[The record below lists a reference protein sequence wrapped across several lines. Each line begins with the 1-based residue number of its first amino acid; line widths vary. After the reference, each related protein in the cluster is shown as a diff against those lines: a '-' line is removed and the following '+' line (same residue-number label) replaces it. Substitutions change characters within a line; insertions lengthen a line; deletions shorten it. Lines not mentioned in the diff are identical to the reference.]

1 MIHLLPVTAVFAC
14 ILTLLILMLAY
25 RVVVYRRR
33 YRVGYGEGKKDH
45 LKQAIS
51 AHSNAIENI
60 PLAILL
66 MALLEYAEV
75 PFILLV
81 IVACLFVLAR
91 FIHAY
96 GLSHSIG
103 VSFGRT
109 YGTMLSWFLLGFMAI
124 LNVIYSFS

>member
-1 MIHLLPVTAVFAC
+1 MIQLLPVTAVFAC

-25 RVVVYRRR
+25 RVVIYRRR
-33 YRVGYGEGKKDH
+33 YRVGYGEGNKEH

-51 AHSNAIENI
+51 AHSNAVENI

-66 MALLEYAEV
+66 MALLEYIEV
-75 PFILLV
+75 PVILLA
-81 IVACLFVLAR
+81 ILATLFVMAR
-91 FIHAY
+91 FVHAY

-109 YGTMLSWFLLGFMAI
+109 YGTMLSWFLIGLMAI